1 MILGVEYVIIFQSTR
16 PTESLVQIIFL
27 TIVEVQSAEFLSYDR
42 FCLYTCKS
50 LGCKVKLGFV
60 LDEGEADLEILF
72 HQWGEFPFCTQAL
85 VA

>member
-1 MILGVEYVIIFQSTR
+1 MFFQSTR
-16 PTESLVQIIFL
+16 PTEFLVQVMTALVIIFL

-60 LDEGEADLEILF
+60 LDEGEADLETLF